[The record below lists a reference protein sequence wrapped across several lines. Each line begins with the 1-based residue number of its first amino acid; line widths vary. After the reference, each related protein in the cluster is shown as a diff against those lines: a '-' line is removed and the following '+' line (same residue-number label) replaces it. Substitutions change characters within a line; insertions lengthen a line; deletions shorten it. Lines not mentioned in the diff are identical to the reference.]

1 MEFNSK
7 EKKTVGEAVF
17 VALADMMATNKTK
30 ADSIAL
36 WGLILR
42 NYISFNKLPEY
53 GHLNEKE
60 INRHVLNLLFL
71 FLENRYQ
78 KIREKDQVPEAF
90 TPLKFIYSI
99 VAQIDNEGTTIPSQ
113 TIKITVT
120 PKMITDVN
128 ALIFKLGYGA

>member
-1 MEFNSK
+1 MELNSK

-17 VALADMMATNKTK
+17 VALADMMATNKNK
-30 ADSIAL
+30 ADTIAL

-42 NYISFNKLPEY
+42 NYISFNQLPEY
-53 GHLNEKE
+53 GHLNEKD

-71 FLENRYQ
+71 FLENMYQ
-78 KIREKDQVPEAF
+78 KIKEKEQIPEAF

-99 VAQIDNEGTTIPSQ
+99 VAQIDSEGTTVPAQ

-128 ALIFKLGYGA
+128 ELISKLGHEA